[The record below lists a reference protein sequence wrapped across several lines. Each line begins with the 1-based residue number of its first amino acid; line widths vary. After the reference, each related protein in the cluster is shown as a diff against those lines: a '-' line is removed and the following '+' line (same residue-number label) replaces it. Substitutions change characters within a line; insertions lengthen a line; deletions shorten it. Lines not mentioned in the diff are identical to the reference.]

1 MGQGVMSLRLCWARW
16 KRASYQIAYYK
27 AQTIIGRLSL
37 PIGVESVN
45 TNSISK
51 QVLESLKTGEEYRHS
66 FVEEKVK
73 TKIASQILAIRN
85 QRGMDYK
92 TFAQQLG
99 KKTAWAYRLEDP
111 NAGAPTISTLLGVAR
126 AFDVDL
132 EVRFRPFSK
141 LITEIDN
148 LSSEPLAVPSFMK
161 KSPIQEATTVC
172 APPGLSL
179 CHRPRSAKRVS
190 LSSPMLSN
198 GTMLIRSQN
207 HLSELPLVRPRIS
220 LHEIATCE
228 NRSLYLACRF

>member
-148 LSSEPLAVPSFMK
+148 LSSEPLAVPSFT
-161 KSPIQEATTVC
+161 E
-172 APPGLSL
+172 
-179 CHRPRSAKRVS
+179 
-190 LSSPMLSN
+190 
-198 GTMLIRSQN
+198 
-207 HLSELPLVRPRIS
+207 
-220 LHEIATCE
+220 EIA
-228 NRSLYLACRF
+228 NSRSNDCLRASGVIVMPSAQKRQESIAIQSNVEQRDDANPIPKPSLGVAASQAEDLSA